1 MKNSWYLLLMGLVFC
16 SCAAQFAPTTRYS
29 SPAYS
34 TSEWQISDTKNDM
47 AYETGSDALYEWDEM
62 VSNNSIDKQEAKS
75 RQLQEARKI
84 LYSGSLYL
92 LVKNADSTISQ
103 VKRIAKEKNGYVSAS
118 GSNSTTIYVPADRL
132 NETMQVL
139 KKMGSVQSYQ
149 IESEDV
155 TEKYFDMGIRLDNA
169 KKART
174 RYLELLARAENVEAA
189 LKVEKELERL
199 NGEIDV
205 LEGKIKF
212 WDHRLDY
219 SPITIRYTEKKKL
232 GILGW
237 AGYGMY
243 QTVKWFFIRN

>member
-1 MKNSWYLLLMGLVFC
+1 MKNIFYLLLLVGLT
-16 SCAAQFAPTTRYS
+16 SCASRYA
-29 SPAYS
+29 PAYS
-34 TSEWQISDTKNDM
+34 TYSWTSAEPKNDM
-47 AYETGSDALYEWDEM
+47 LSREGADFEYYSMEIREEADKPNVNAR
-62 VSNNSIDKQEAKS
+62 SIQED
-75 RQLQEARKI
+75 RKI
-84 LYSGSLYL
+84 LYAGDLRL
-92 LVKNADSTISQ
+92 LVKNADSTIAQ
-103 VKRIAKEKNGYVSAS
+103 IKQFKGYVSAS
-118 GSNSTTIYVPADRL
+118 GSNNTTIYVPADRL

>member
-16 SCAAQFAPTTRYS
+16 SCAAQFAPTRYS

-34 TSEWQISDTKNDM
+34 TYEWQSSDTKNEM
-47 AYETGSDALYEWDEM
+47 ANDISNDALYAWEEM
-62 VSNNSIDKQEAKS
+62 VSEKPHDKQKIKS
-75 RQLQEARKI
+75 RKLQEERKI
-84 LYSGSLYL
+84 LYSGRLHL
-92 LVKNADSTISQ
+92 LVKNVDSTIAQ

-243 QTVKWFFIRN
+243 QTVKWFFILN